1 MALRA
6 DWETISWTAEVTE
19 DSVGRMWTLDAGA
32 RFRRGSFEVMVGV
45 KKASETVRERRRRSL
60 VIDGILVVSNDGV
73 GVLLGTMVSNK
84 NRIFKRSV
92 RVPAIF

>member
-1 MALRA
+1 MARAKCPRDSMALRA

-73 GVLLGTMVSNK
+73 GVLLWHSL
-84 NRIFKRSV
+84 
-92 RVPAIF
+92 